1 MAPRNKNRK
10 PLVAMIFMPLILLY
24 VGIVLVVTL
33 PYRLLKFLFHVMAGS
48 FRRSRVILVYS
59 DSPKW
64 KSQIETQII
73 PDLPQNTLILN
84 ISKPGLGLSANFD
97 YRQYTYWAGSKEYCP
112 MVILRRPFRKPLL
125 FRFYKAFR
133 KSSDGDS
140 AELRVLIQNLQSALK
155 ALPNA
160 A

>member
-1 MAPRNKNRK
+1 MALRKKNRT
-10 PLVAMIFMPLILLY
+10 PLVAMIFMPLIFLY

-33 PYRLLKFLFHVMAGS
+33 PYRLLKFLFHVVAGS
-48 FRRSRVILVYS
+48 IRHSRVILVYS

-73 PDLPQNTLILN
+73 PSLPQNALILN
-84 ISKPGLGLSANFD
+84 ISKPGLGLHANFD
-97 YRQYTYWAGSKEYCP
+97 YRQYKYWAGSKEYCP

-133 KSSDGDS
+133 NSSSGDS
-140 AELRVLIQNLQSALK
+140 AELLVLIQNLHSALK
-155 ALPNA
+155 VLPKA

>member
-1 MAPRNKNRK
+1 MAPRKKKRT
-10 PLVAMIFMPLILLY
+10 PILAMIFMPVILLY
-24 VGIVLVVTL
+24 AGIILVVSL
-33 PYRLLKFLFHVMAGS
+33 PYRLSQFIFHIVAGS

-64 KSQIETQII
+64 KAQIETQII
-73 PDLPQNTLILN
+73 PDLPQNTLIIN

-133 KSSDGDS
+133 KSGGGDS
-140 AELRVLIQNLQSALK
+140 TELQALIQNLHSVLK
-155 ALPNA
+155 ASPNA